1 MLKKSAS
8 FVLASLSGSTYR
20 SVRLASSLAAAA
32 LDGLFEHPAAILI
45 SVPSK
50 PLKQKGSIMVRD
62 SIPVKIGIG
71 AAIVVAAIFLSPW
84 LDHGTFAEELAM
96 SQSTIEQ
103 AFPTSSKCK
112 RCHER
117 VFEEWETSPLSRS
130 IHSPAFRASLDA
142 FLSSPAG
149 KDKALCF
156 RCHAPHV
163 REFPDQVQLFID
175 QAKAGDP
182 SLDGVAC
189 AQCHLIKQVDRTKQP
204 PEPKYELE
212 SKTIYGPYKDAVQNR
227 AHQSMELGLFQKSDL
242 CLNCHQ
248 SVPSAANLGK
258 ANDLLGN
265 WDQSKA
271 VKSGKECQ
279 TCHMPEQIGESANG
293 EKKRKTANH
302 TFPGRIGKLRQEA
315 AKVDVHT
322 KVEGEKTTVTVNV
335 QSLVPH
341 NLPATHPAWATVVL
355 DLDIKGKNLKTVF
368 TDKRVYG
375 RVYQDA
381 KGQKTSFD
389 FEAVKVFEDTVLKPE
404 ETRVETFT
412 FPTPKDTKTFDVE
425 VTLNYAPITGPAPF
439 LQRVEAESS
448 KGSQDPVFQP
458 IEIIKYAENIS
469 VNK

>member
-1 MLKKSAS
+1 MKS
-8 FVLASLSGSTYR
+8 
-20 SVRLASSLAAAA
+20 
-32 LDGLFEHPAAILI
+32 
-45 SVPSK
+45 
-50 PLKQKGSIMVRD
+50 
-62 SIPVKIGIG
+62 SIPLRIGIG
-71 AAIVVAAIFLSPW
+71 SVIVAVALFLALW
-84 LDHGTFAEELAM
+84 LDRGILAQEVGL
-96 SQSTIEQ
+96 SQSAIEQ
-103 AFPTSSKCK
+103 AFPASSKCK

-117 VFEEWETSPLSRS
+117 VFEEWDTSPLSRS
-130 IHSPAFRASLDA
+130 IHSPAFRASLDV

-149 KDKALCF
+149 KDKAVCF

-163 REFPDQVQLFID
+163 REFPDQVQLFIN

-212 SKTIYGPYKDAVQNR
+212 TKTIFGPYKDFVQNR
-227 AHQSMELGLFQKSDL
+227 AHQSIELGLFQKSDL

-248 SVPSAANLGK
+248 SVPSAVALGK

-279 TCHMPEQIGESANG
+279 TCHMPEQVGESANG
-293 EKKRKTANH
+293 EKKRRTANH

-315 AKVDVHT
+315 AKLDVTT
-322 KVEGEKTTVTVNV
+322 KVESEKTTITVKV

-368 TDKRVYG
+368 VDKRVYG

-381 KGQKTSFD
+381 NGQKTSFD
-389 FEAVKVFEDTVLKPE
+389 FEAVKVLEDTVLKPE

-412 FPTPKDTKTFDVE
+412 FPTPKDTKTFDIE
-425 VTLNYAPITGPAPF
+425 ATLNYAPITGTATF

-458 IEIIKYAENIS
+458 IEIVKYAENVPIS
-469 VNK
+469 K

>member
-1 MLKKSAS
+1 MI
-8 FVLASLSGSTYR
+8 V
-20 SVRLASSLAAAA
+20 
-32 LDGLFEHPAAILI
+32 
-45 SVPSK
+45 
-50 PLKQKGSIMVRD
+50 KGSIPLR
-62 SIPVKIGIG
+62 IGISLVIVAG
-71 AAIVVAAIFLSPW
+71 ALHFTPW
-84 LDHGTFAEELAM
+84 FDHGILAQEVGL
-96 SQSTIEQ
+96 SQSAIEQ
-103 AFPTSSKCK
+103 VFPTSSKCK

-117 VFEEWETSPLSRS
+117 VFEEWDTSPLSRS
-130 IHSPAFRASLDA
+130 IHSPAFRASLDV

-149 KDKALCF
+149 KDKAVCF

-163 REFPDQVQLFID
+163 REFPDQVQLFIN

-212 SKTIYGPYKDAVQNR
+212 NKTIYGPYKDSVQNR

-248 SVPSAANLGK
+248 SVPSAVALGK
-258 ANDLLGN
+258 TNDLLGD

-279 TCHMPEQIGESANG
+279 TCHMPEQVGESANG

-315 AKVDVHT
+315 AKLAVQT
-322 KVEGEKTTVTVNV
+322 KIDSEKTTVTIKV

-368 TDKRVYG
+368 TDRRIYG

-381 KGQKTSFD
+381 KGQTTSFD
-389 FEAVKVFEDTVLKPE
+389 FEAIKVLEDTVLKPE
-404 ETRVETFT
+404 ETRVETFI

-425 VTLNYAPITGPAPF
+425 ATLSYAPITGPVSF

-448 KGSQDPVFQP
+448 KGLQDQVFQP
-458 IEIIKYAENIS
+458 IEIVKYAEN
-469 VNK
+469 VAVTK

>member
-1 MLKKSAS
+1 
-8 FVLASLSGSTYR
+8 
-20 SVRLASSLAAAA
+20 
-32 LDGLFEHPAAILI
+32 
-45 SVPSK
+45 
-50 PLKQKGSIMVRD
+50 MVRN
-62 SIPVKIGIG
+62 SIRVKIGIG
-71 AAIVVAAIFLSPW
+71 AAVAVVALFLAHW
-84 LDHGTFAEELAM
+84 LDRGTFAQETAM
-96 SQSTIEQ
+96 WQSTIEQ
-103 AFPTSSKCK
+103 AFPSSSKCK

-142 FLSSPAG
+142 FLASPAG

-163 REFPDQVQLFID
+163 REFPNQAQLFID

-189 AQCHLIKQVDRTKQP
+189 AQCHLIKEVDRTKQP

-212 SKTIYGPYKDAVQNR
+212 SKTLYGPYKDAVQNR

-248 SVPSAANLGK
+248 SVPSAAGLGK

-265 WDQSKA
+265 WDQSKT

-279 TCHMPEQIGESANG
+279 TCHMPEQVGESANG
-293 EKKRKTANH
+293 EKKRKVANH

-315 AKVDVHT
+315 AKLDVQT
-322 KVEGEKTTVTVNV
+322 KIEGEKTTVTVKV

-341 NLPATHPAWATVVL
+341 NLPTTHPAWATVVL

-389 FEAVKVFEDTVLKPE
+389 FEAVKVLADTVLKPE

-458 IEIIKYAENIS
+458 IEIVKYAENIPIS
-469 VNK
+469 K

>member
-1 MLKKSAS
+1 MM
-8 FVLASLSGSTYR
+8 VQDST
-20 SVRLASSLAAAA
+20 
-32 LDGLFEHPAAILI
+32 IL
-45 SVPSK
+45 
-50 PLKQKGSIMVRD
+50 
-62 SIPVKIGIG
+62 KIGIG
-71 AAIVVAAIFLSPW
+71 AAIAVTMFLSPW
-84 LDHGTFAEELAM
+84 LDRSPFAEEIGL

-117 VFEEWETSPLSRS
+117 VFEEWDTSPLSRS
-130 IHSPAFRASLDA
+130 IHSPAFRASLDV

-149 KDKALCF
+149 KDKAVCF

-163 REFPDQVQLFID
+163 REFPTQVQLFIN

-212 SKTIYGPYKDAVQNR
+212 NKTIYGPYKDSVQNR

-248 SVPSAANLGK
+248 SVPSAASLGK
-258 ANDLLGN
+258 TNDLLGN

-279 TCHMPEQIGESANG
+279 TCHMPEQVGESANG

-315 AKVDVHT
+315 AKLAVQT
-322 KVEGEKTTVTVNV
+322 QIEGEKTTVMVKV

-341 NLPATHPAWATVVL
+341 SLPATHPAWATVLL
-355 DLDIKGKNLKTVF
+355 DFEIKGKNLKTVF
-368 TDKRVYG
+368 TDRRTYG
-375 RVYQDA
+375 RIYQDA
-381 KGQKTSFD
+381 NGQKTTFD
-389 FEAVKVFEDTVLKPE
+389 FEAVKVLEDTVLKPE

-412 FPTPKDTKTFDVE
+412 FPTPKDTKTFDLE
-425 VTLNYAPITGPAPF
+425 ATLSYAPITGPASF

-448 KGSQDPVFQP
+448 KGLQDPVFQP
-458 IEIIKYAENIS
+458 IEIVRYTENVS
-469 VNK
+469 LGK

>member
-1 MLKKSAS
+1 M
-8 FVLASLSGSTYR
+8 
-20 SVRLASSLAAAA
+20 
-32 LDGLFEHPAAILI
+32 I
-45 SVPSK
+45 
-50 PLKQKGSIMVRD
+50 VRD
-62 SIPVKIGIG
+62 SILVKIGIA
-71 AAIVVAAIFLSPW
+71 AAIVVMALFLSHW
-84 LDHGTFAEELAM
+84 LDSGTLAQETAL

-103 AFPTSSKCK
+103 AFPSSSKCK

-117 VFEEWETSPLSRS
+117 VFEEWDTSPLSRS

-142 FLSSPAG
+142 FLASLAG

-212 SKTIYGPYKDAVQNR
+212 SKTLYGPYKDAVQNR

-248 SVPSAANLGK
+248 SVPSAASLGK
-258 ANDLLGN
+258 TNDLLGN

-315 AKVDVHT
+315 AKLDVQT
-322 KVEGEKTTVTVNV
+322 KIESEKTTVTVKV

-389 FEAVKVFEDTVLKPE
+389 FEAVKVLEDTVLKPE

>member
-1 MLKKSAS
+1 M
-8 FVLASLSGSTYR
+8 VQDST
-20 SVRLASSLAAAA
+20 
-32 LDGLFEHPAAILI
+32 IL
-45 SVPSK
+45 
-50 PLKQKGSIMVRD
+50 
-62 SIPVKIGIG
+62 KIGIG
-71 AAIVVAAIFLSPW
+71 AAIAVTMFLSPW
-84 LDHGTFAEELAM
+84 LDRSPFAEEIGL

-117 VFEEWETSPLSRS
+117 VFEEWDTSPLSRS
-130 IHSPAFRASLDA
+130 IHSPAFRASLDV

-149 KDKALCF
+149 KDKAVCF

-163 REFPDQVQLFID
+163 REFPTQVQLFIN

-212 SKTIYGPYKDAVQNR
+212 NKTIYGPYKDSVQNR

-248 SVPSAANLGK
+248 SVPSAASLGK
-258 ANDLLGN
+258 TNDLLGN

-279 TCHMPEQIGESANG
+279 TCHMPEQVGESANG

-315 AKVDVHT
+315 AKLAVQT
-322 KVEGEKTTVTVNV
+322 QIEGEKTTVMVKV

-341 NLPATHPAWATVVL
+341 SLPATHPAWATVLL
-355 DLDIKGKNLKTVF
+355 DFEIKGKNLKTVF
-368 TDKRVYG
+368 TDRRTYG
-375 RVYQDA
+375 RIYQDA
-381 KGQKTSFD
+381 NGQKTTFD
-389 FEAVKVFEDTVLKPE
+389 FEAVKVLEDTVLKPE

-412 FPTPKDTKTFDVE
+412 FPTPKDTKTFDLE
-425 VTLNYAPITGPAPF
+425 ATLSYAPITGPASF

-448 KGSQDPVFQP
+448 KGLQDPVFQP
-458 IEIIKYAENIS
+458 IEIVRYTENVS
-469 VNK
+469 LGK

>member
-1 MLKKSAS
+1 
-8 FVLASLSGSTYR
+8 
-20 SVRLASSLAAAA
+20 
-32 LDGLFEHPAAILI
+32 
-45 SVPSK
+45 
-50 PLKQKGSIMVRD
+50 MVR
-62 SIPVKIGIG
+62 SLIPMKIGIG
-71 AAIVVAAIFLSPW
+71 AVIAVVAMLLASWF
-84 LDHGTFAEELAM
+84 DCGAFAEEVAL

-103 AFPTSSKCK
+103 VFPTSSKCK

-142 FLSSPAG
+142 FLASPAG
-149 KDKALCF
+149 KDKAMCF

-163 REFPDQVQLFID
+163 REFSNQVQLFIN

-212 SKTIYGPYKDAVQNR
+212 SKTVYGPYKDSVQNR
-227 AHQSMELGLFQKSDL
+227 AHQSIELGLFQKSDL

-248 SVPSAANLGK
+248 SVTSAVGLGK

-279 TCHMPEQIGESANG
+279 TCHMPEQVGESANG
-293 EKKRKTANH
+293 ERKRKVANH

-315 AKVDVHT
+315 AKLDVKT
-322 KVEGEKTTVTVNV
+322 KIEGENTTVMVKV

-341 NLPATHPAWATVVL
+341 NLPATHPAWASVVL

-389 FEAVKVFEDTVLKPE
+389 FEAVKVLEDTVLKPE
-404 ETRVETFT
+404 EMRVETFT

-425 VTLNYAPITGPAPF
+425 VVLNYAPITGTTPF

-458 IEIIKYAENIS
+458 VEIVKYAEN
-469 VNK
+469 VAVTK

>member
-1 MLKKSAS
+1 MM
-8 FVLASLSGSTYR
+8 
-20 SVRLASSLAAAA
+20 VRNSSLA
-32 LDGLFEHPAAILI
+32 
-45 SVPSK
+45 
-50 PLKQKGSIMVRD
+50 
-62 SIPVKIGIG
+62 KIGIG
-71 AAIVVAAIFLSPW
+71 TVIVVGVLLLAPW
-84 LDHGTFAEELAM
+84 LDRGMFAEELAM

-103 AFPTSSKCK
+103 VFPSSSKCK

-142 FLSSPAG
+142 FLSSQAG
-149 KDKALCF
+149 KDKAVCF

-163 REFPDQVQLFID
+163 REFPAQVQLFID

-204 PEPKYELE
+204 AEPKYELE
-212 SKTIYGPYKDAVQNR
+212 SKTLYGPYKDSVQNR
-227 AHQSMELGLFQKSDL
+227 AHRSVELGLFQKSDL

-258 ANDLLGN
+258 TNDLLGN

-293 EKKRKTANH
+293 EKKRKVANH

-315 AKVDVHT
+315 AKLDVQA
-322 KVEGEKTTVTVNV
+322 KIEGEKTTVTVKV

-389 FEAVKVFEDTVLKPE
+389 FEAVKVLEDTVLKPE
-404 ETRVETFT
+404 ELRVETFN
-412 FPTPKDTKTFDVE
+412 FPTPKYTKTFDIE

-448 KGSQDPVFQP
+448 TGSQDPAFQP
-458 IEIIKYAENIS
+458 IEIVKYAENVP

>member
-1 MLKKSAS
+1 MME
-8 FVLASLSGSTYR
+8 R
-20 SVRLASSLAAAA
+20 N
-32 LDGLFEHPAAILI
+32 
-45 SVPSK
+45 
-50 PLKQKGSIMVRD
+50 SIA
-62 SIPVKIGIG
+62 VKIGIV
-71 AAIVVAAIFLSPW
+71 AAIVTVLFLAPRF
-84 LDHGTFAEELAM
+84 DRGILAQEVGL
-96 SQSTIEQ
+96 SQIAIEQ
-103 AFPTSSKCK
+103 VFPTSSKCK

-117 VFEEWETSPLSRS
+117 VFEEWDTSPLSRS
-130 IHSPAFRASLDA
+130 IHSPAFRASLDV

-149 KDKALCF
+149 KDKTVCF

-163 REFPDQVQLFID
+163 REFPDQIQLFIN

-212 SKTIYGPYKDAVQNR
+212 DKTIYGPYKDFVQNR

-242 CLNCHQ
+242 CLNCHL
-248 SVPSAANLGK
+248 SVPSAVALGK

-279 TCHMPEQIGESANG
+279 TCHMPEQVGESANG
-293 EKKRKTANH
+293 EKKRRIANH

-315 AKVDVHT
+315 AKLDVTT
-322 KVEGEKTTVTVNV
+322 KVEGEKTTITVKV
-335 QSLVPH
+335 HSLVPH
-341 NLPATHPAWATVVL
+341 NLPTTHPAWATVVL

-368 TDKRVYG
+368 TDKRIYG

-381 KGQKTSFD
+381 NGQKTNFD
-389 FEAVKVFEDTVLKPE
+389 FEAVKVIEDTVLKPE
-404 ETRVETFT
+404 ETRVEIFT
-412 FPTPKDTKTFDVE
+412 FPTPRDTRTFDVE
-425 VTLNYAPITGPAPF
+425 VTLNYAPITGTAAF

-458 IEIIKYAENIS
+458 IEIVKYTENVAIT
-469 VNK
+469 K

>member
-1 MLKKSAS
+1 MM
-8 FVLASLSGSTYR
+8 
-20 SVRLASSLAAAA
+20 VR
-32 LDGLFEHPAAILI
+32 
-45 SVPSK
+45 
-50 PLKQKGSIMVRD
+50 GSIG
-62 SIPVKIGIG
+62 VKIGLSAVI
-71 AAIVVAAIFLSPW
+71 AVVALCLVPW
-84 LDHGTFAEELAM
+84 LDRGTFAEELGL
-96 SQSTIEQ
+96 SQSVIEQ
-103 AFPTSSKCK
+103 AFPTASKCK

-117 VFEEWETSPLSRS
+117 VFEEWDTSPLARS

-163 REFPDQVQLFID
+163 REFSDRVQLFIN

-204 PEPKYELE
+204 PEPKYDLE
-212 SKTIYGPYKDAVQNR
+212 SKTVYGPYKDSVQNR

-248 SVPSAANLGK
+248 SVPSAAGLGK
-258 ANDLLGN
+258 TNDLLGN

-279 TCHMPEQIGESANG
+279 TCHMPEQVGESANG

-315 AKVDVHT
+315 AKLDVKT
-322 KVEGEKTTVTVNV
+322 KIEGEKTTITVKV

-341 NLPATHPAWATVVL
+341 NLPTTHPAWATVVL

-368 TDKRVYG
+368 ADKRIYG

-381 KGQKTSFD
+381 KGEKTSFD
-389 FEAVKVFEDTVLKPE
+389 FEAVKVLEDTVLKPE
-404 ETRVETFT
+404 ELRVETFT
-412 FPTPKDTKTFDVE
+412 FPTPQDTKTFDVE
-425 VTLNYAPITGPAPF
+425 ATLSYAPITGPAPF

-458 IEIIKYAENIS
+458 IEIVKYAENIA
-469 VNK
+469 VTK

>member
-1 MLKKSAS
+1 M
-8 FVLASLSGSTYR
+8 
-20 SVRLASSLAAAA
+20 
-32 LDGLFEHPAAILI
+32 
-45 SVPSK
+45 
-50 PLKQKGSIMVRD
+50 
-62 SIPVKIGIG
+62 KIGIG
-71 AAIVVAAIFLSPW
+71 AVIAVVALFFSHW
-84 LDHGTFAEELAM
+84 LDSGTFAEELGM

-103 AFPTSSKCK
+103 AFPSSSKCK

-117 VFEEWETSPLSRS
+117 VFEEWDTSPLSRS

-142 FLSSPAG
+142 FLASPAG
-149 KDKALCF
+149 KDKAMCF

-163 REFPDQVQLFID
+163 REFPNQAQLFID

-189 AQCHLIKQVDRTKQP
+189 AQCHLIKQVDRAKQP

-212 SKTIYGPYKDAVQNR
+212 SKTVYGSYKDAVQNR

-248 SVPSAANLGK
+248 SVPSAASLGK
-258 ANDLLGN
+258 TNDLLGN
-265 WDQSKA
+265 WDQSKT

-293 EKKRKTANH
+293 EKKRKVANH

-315 AKVDVHT
+315 AKLDVQT
-322 KVEGEKTTVTVNV
+322 KIESEKTTVTVKV

-368 TDKRVYG
+368 TDKRIYG

-389 FEAVKVFEDTVLKPE
+389 FEAVKVLEDTVLKPE

-458 IEIIKYAENIS
+458 IEIVTYAQNIS
-469 VNK
+469 VTK

>member
-1 MLKKSAS
+1 M
-8 FVLASLSGSTYR
+8 
-20 SVRLASSLAAAA
+20 
-32 LDGLFEHPAAILI
+32 
-45 SVPSK
+45 
-50 PLKQKGSIMVRD
+50 
-62 SIPVKIGIG
+62 
-71 AAIVVAAIFLSPW
+71 
-84 LDHGTFAEELAM
+84 
-96 SQSTIEQ
+96 
-103 AFPTSSKCK
+103 
-112 RCHER
+112 
-117 VFEEWETSPLSRS
+117 FEEWETSPLSRS

-142 FLSSPAG
+142 FLASSAG

-163 REFPDQVQLFID
+163 REFPDQAQLFID

-204 PEPKYELE
+204 PEPKYELG
-212 SKTIYGPYKDAVQNR
+212 SKTLYGPYKDFVQNL

-248 SVPSAANLGK
+248 SVPLGCQLGK

-271 VKSGKECQ
+271 MKSGKECQ
-279 TCHMPEQIGESANG
+279 SCHMPEQVGESANG
-293 EKKRKTANH
+293 EKKRKVANH

-315 AKVDVHT
+315 AKLDVQT
-322 KVEGEKTTVTVNV
+322 KIEGEKTTVTVKV

-341 NLPATHPAWATVVL
+341 NLPTTHPAWATVVL

-375 RVYQDA
+375 RVYADA
-381 KGQKTSFD
+381 KGQKTIFD
-389 FEAVKVFEDTVLKPE
+389 FEAVKVLEDTVLKPE

-412 FPTPKDTKTFDVE
+412 FPTPKETKTFDVE
-425 VTLNYAPITGPAPF
+425 VTLNYAPIYRSCPVPAARRSRV
-439 LQRVEAESS
+439 LQRIARSRLSADRDRQVQREYPGSS
-448 KGSQDPVFQP
+448 KRRKTRVDVEKGRR
-458 IEIIKYAENIS
+458 S
-469 VNK
+469 VRRRSPLARRALRATESWSYSAMMLEPGDFILKI

>member
-1 MLKKSAS
+1 
-8 FVLASLSGSTYR
+8 
-20 SVRLASSLAAAA
+20 
-32 LDGLFEHPAAILI
+32 
-45 SVPSK
+45 
-50 PLKQKGSIMVRD
+50 MVRD
-62 SIPVKIGIG
+62 SIPVKIGIA
-71 AAIVVAAIFLSPW
+71 AAIAVVALFLGHWFDRS
-84 LDHGTFAEELAM
+84 TFAQETAL

-142 FLSSPAG
+142 FLVSPAG

-156 RCHAPHV
+156 RCHAPQV
-163 REFPDQVQLFID
+163 RAFPNQVQLFID

-204 PEPKYELE
+204 PEPKYELA
-212 SKTIYGPYKDAVQNR
+212 SKTVYGSYKDAVQNR

-315 AKVDVHT
+315 AKLDVHT
-322 KVEGEKTTVTVNV
+322 KIVGENTTVTVKV

-389 FEAVKVFEDTVLKPE
+389 FEAVKVLEDTVLKPE

-425 VTLNYAPITGPAPF
+425 ATLNYAPITGTAPF

-448 KGSQDPVFQP
+448 KGSQDPIFQP

-469 VNK
+469 VAK

>member
-1 MLKKSAS
+1 M
-8 FVLASLSGSTYR
+8 R
-20 SVRLASSLAAAA
+20 NSS
-32 LDGLFEHPAAILI
+32 
-45 SVPSK
+45 
-50 PLKQKGSIMVRD
+50 R
-62 SIPVKIGIG
+62 VKIGIG
-71 AAIVVAAIFLSPW
+71 VVIAVVALCLAPW
-84 LDHGTFAEELAM
+84 LDRGTFAEEVAM

-103 AFPTSSKCK
+103 AFPSSSKCK

-117 VFEEWETSPLSRS
+117 VFEEWDTSPLSRS

-142 FLSSPAG
+142 FLASPAG

-163 REFPDQVQLFID
+163 REFPNQAQLFID

-189 AQCHLIKQVDRTKQP
+189 AQCHLIKQVDRAKQP

-212 SKTIYGPYKDAVQNR
+212 SKTLYGPYKDAVQNR

-248 SVPSAANLGK
+248 SVPSAASLGK
-258 ANDLLGN
+258 TNDLLGN
-265 WDQSKA
+265 WDQSKT

-293 EKKRKTANH
+293 EKKRKVANH

-315 AKVDVHT
+315 AKLDVQT
-322 KVEGEKTTVTVNV
+322 KIESEKTTVTVKV

-341 NLPATHPAWATVVL
+341 NLPTTHPAWATVVL

-368 TDKRVYG
+368 TDKRIYG

-389 FEAVKVFEDTVLKPE
+389 FEAVKVLEDTVLKPE

-458 IEIIKYAENIS
+458 IEIVKYAEN
-469 VNK
+469 VAVTK